1 MNKETIQH
9 NNKKVIKTTK
19 QNGEISYSIKGV
31 YIGTDIKTGKRIT
44 RTITAK
50 TLKALDRKIVESKI
64 QFEKSGST
72 IKETIQIGNF
82 ESLAEFWFSHFKTW
96 VSSQNTINRVRGYL
110 DTYIIP
116 QFGNYKPEQ
125 IEASDIQL
133 WLNRLVKKAKQAIE
147 SGKKRAPKG
156 SAKDFGAVIY
166 KLSDIFDYGITNFE
180 LSHNP
185 ARTVKIPPKPK
196 VVKERIMVLHGEDL
210 ATWLNYLDTLPDT
223 RANRRFKVIC
233 DTLLASAL
241 RINELLALTIN
252 DLDFDANEIIVNKT
266 LMWKAGN
273 KKFGIK
279 GEIVCKNSAKTD
291 AGNRRVAVPRQVLDD
306 LKAFNAEM
314 SDYFVSHDL
323 PTVDLI
329 FPTIYGNY
337 MCDRNERATLKKRL
351 TELGLPNYGFH
362 LFRHTHASLMLN
374 AGANWKELQIR
385 MGHKSI
391 KTTMDTYAELAP
403 KKKAEAVE
411 IYLKEITKLTA

>member
-1 MNKETIQH
+1 
-9 NNKKVIKTTK
+9 
-19 QNGEISYSIKGV
+19 
-31 YIGTDIKTGKRIT
+31 
-44 RTITAK
+44 
-50 TLKALDRKIVESKI
+50 
-64 QFEKSGST
+64 
-72 IKETIQIGNF
+72 
-82 ESLAEFWFSHFKTW
+82 
-96 VSSQNTINRVRGYL
+96 
-110 DTYIIP
+110 
-116 QFGNYKPEQ
+116 
-125 IEASDIQL
+125 
-133 WLNRLVKKAKQAIE
+133 
-147 SGKKRAPKG
+147 
-156 SAKDFGAVIY
+156 
-166 KLSDIFDYGITNFE
+166 
-180 LSHNP
+180 
-185 ARTVKIPPKPK
+185 
-196 VVKERIMVLHGEDL
+196 MVLHGEDL

-411 IYLKEITKLTA
+411 IYLKEIAKLTA